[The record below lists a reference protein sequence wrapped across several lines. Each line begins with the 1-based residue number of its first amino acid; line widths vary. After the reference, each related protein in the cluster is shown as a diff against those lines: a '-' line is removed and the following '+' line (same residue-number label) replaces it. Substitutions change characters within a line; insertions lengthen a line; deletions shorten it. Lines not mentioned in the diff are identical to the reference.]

1 MAVPGVRAAL
11 ARAAILSNEKFRGVR
26 LTLDAD
32 TLRIQT
38 QNPEQEEA
46 DEEVEIEYS
55 GSPLEI
61 GFNVSYLLDALDAIE
76 GEEFI
81 FKLRSPDASGLIH
94 DAAQASGKFV
104 VMPMRL

>member
-1 MAVPGVRAAL
+1 M
-11 ARAAILSNEKFRGVR
+11 
-26 LTLDAD
+26 
-32 TLRIQT
+32 LRIQT

-46 DEEVEIEYS
+46 EEEVEIEYG
-55 GSPLEI
+55 GSSLEI

-81 FKLRSPDASGLIH
+81 FKLRSSDASGLIH